1 MLFGKRIKDLR
12 EMQGLVQCQLAA
24 VLEVDT
30 PMYSII
36 ESGERIVEIRDKIV
50 KPTFDIISD

>member
-24 VLEVDT
+24 VLKVDT
-30 PMYSII
+30 PML
-36 ESGERIVEIRDKIV
+36 
-50 KPTFDIISD
+50 

>member
-24 VLEVDT
+24 VLKVDT
-30 PMYSII
+30 PMLQHK
-36 ESGERIVEIRDKIV
+36 SGERIVEIRDKIV

>member
-24 VLEVDT
+24 VLKVDT
-30 PMYSII
+30 PMLQHK
-36 ESGERIVEIRDKIV
+36 SGERIVEIRDTIV